1 MEKEDDPLSHRL
13 SGDPGSGYPVWTK
26 KRGLRTG
33 KDDRYPEADIVIGP
47 IANDTLYDT
56 FGVFTSGLLE
66 KNRVL
71 QLLLAGPSY
80 EQIVI
85 KTDRARG
92 QLCWIESEKL
102 SADMVSE
109 YRKIVKQEESAY
121 QEAIARI
128 LDTPSH

>member
-1 MEKEDDPLSHRL
+1 M
-13 SGDPGSGYPVWTK
+13 
-26 KRGLRTG
+26 
-33 KDDRYPEADIVIGP
+33 IGP